1 MRVEMPAPLR
11 QKVQGPALHR
21 AVVADAS
28 VIDEAARRIRVSFSS
43 EHPVLRA
50 SFWDEPWIEVLS
62 HDPGDCDMSR
72 LEPGTAPFLWAHDPH
87 SRENLVGVVEKAWIE
102 KGRGYAEIRVSMRAD
117 CDGLWTDIKG
127 GIVSNIS
134 VGYWITE
141 RTLTK
146 QTKGEPSEYRCK
158 WLPFEISTLPIP
170 ADAGVGIGRS
180 DDAAR
185 SFTVT
190 TIEEPNMSDKTTK
203 PDAPAPDGQRAADTV
218 TVQTQ
223 APAPVAAVAG
233 VTPEVRSLISTEVN
247 TNLVAERTRCTA
259 IQQLARQHGLSDT
272 FAETHIQGGTSL
284 EAARS
289 LALDELAKRDP
300 STMPRMSAGADSID
314 KQRDAA
320 TSWLLH
326 RGGEKVDAALL
337 NGNDFRGMTLLD
349 VARATLQ
356 ARGVSVRGLDPAE
369 LVKRAI
375 SHSTS
380 DFPILLQNV
389 MHKTLN
395 AAYVAIPDVWRTFCA
410 VGTVSDFRPHYRYRM
425 GSFGD
430 IAEVKEDGSFT
441 YGTIVDAERDSVTAK
456 TKGKLMNISRE
467 MIINDDLGGF
477 LNMARIMGRG
487 AARTVEKDVFALL
500 AANPTLG
507 DTGALFNS
515 TAVTTAGGHAN
526 ITSYVAPS
534 VASFET
540 VRVAMASQVDVG
552 ANDYISVPP
561 SIWLGPMALGGT
573 ARVVNDSQ
581 YDVDAVTTNAT
592 NKFQVPNKSRG
603 LFKTIVDTPRLTGSL
618 WYAFADPALEPVI
631 EVAFLNGNQSP
642 TVEMQ
647 DAFTQNGVV
656 WKIFLDYAVGAVGYR
671 GAHKVV

>member
-1 MRVEMPAPLR
+1 MTAPLR
-11 QKVQGPALHR
+11 QKVTGPAMHR
-21 AVVADAS
+21 AVVASAAVS
-28 VIDEAARRIRVSFSS
+28 DESSRRFRVSFSS
-43 EHPVLRA
+43 EIELLRA
-50 SFWDEPWIEVLS
+50 SWFDDPWIEVLGHS
-62 HDPGDCDMSR
+62 AGECDLTR
-72 LEPGTAPFLWAHDPH
+72 LASGAAPFLWGHDPH
-87 SRENLVGVVEKAWIE
+87 SRDNNVGVIEKAEI
-102 KGRGYAEIRVSMRAD
+102 KDGRGYADIRLSMRDD
-117 CDGLWTDIKG
+117 CAGLWQDIKDG
-127 GIVSNIS
+127 VISNIS
-134 VGYWITE
+134 VGYSILE

-146 QTKGEPSEYRCK
+146 LVSGGPSEYRVTR
-158 WLPFEISTLPIP
+158 WMPFEVSAVSIP
-170 ADAGVGIGRS
+170 ADAGVGVGRS
-180 DDAAR
+180 DDATR

-190 TIEEPNMSDKTTK
+190 TLEDSAM
-203 PDAPAPDGQRAADTV
+203 PDLFAPTPGNPAPEGQRDAQTPSPVAPAGITAD
-218 TVQTQ
+218 Q
-223 APAPVAAVAG
+223 
-233 VTPEVRSLISTEVN
+233 VRGLISTEVT
-247 TNLVAERTRCTA
+247 TNVAAERTRATA
-259 IQQLARQHGLSDT
+259 IQQLSRQHSLGDT
-272 FAETHIQGGTSL
+272 FAETHIASGAAL
-284 EAARS
+284 ESVRAM
-289 LALDELAKRDP
+289 ALDELAKRDP
-300 STMPRMSAGADSID
+300 FTMPRMSAGADSID

-326 RGGEKVDAALL
+326 RGGEKVEPALL

-349 VARATLQ
+349 VARTCLQ
-356 ARGVSVRGLDPAE
+356 SRGESVRGLDPVE

-389 MHKTLN
+389 MHKTLSTAYN
-395 AAYVAIPDVWRTFCA
+395 ATPDLWRLFCA
-410 VGTVSDFRPHYRYRM
+410 IGTVSDFRPHYRYRM

-477 LNMARIMGRG
+477 LTMARIMGRG

-526 ITSYVAPS
+526 VTSYVAPT

-552 ANDYISVPP
+552 ANDYINVPP
-561 SIWLGPMALGGT
+561 SIWLGPMALGGA
-573 ARVVNDSQ
+573 ARVVNAAEYDS
-581 YDVDAVTTNAT
+581 DAVGAGAT

-603 LFKTIVDTPRLTGSL
+603 LFKVIADTPRLTGSL